1 MNHLSRFRV
10 RCLALSVT
18 GIAALIVT
26 ASAFA
31 WQYTYV
37 DAGTYAAPGQYF
49 GSPSNANLDYNEIGW
64 FVAGSADLTLCNTAG
79 ACYART
85 VIPPGMCKIY
95 ERSPTGLH
103 GVAATL
109 AIATQLRSD
118 IATSRMSCNNSTLNR
133 TEE

>member
-79 ACYART
+79 ACYAPYGDSSGYVQDLRT
-85 VIPPGMCKIY
+85 ISYGSAWC
-95 ERSPTGLH
+95 G
-103 GVAATL
+103 GDAG
-109 AIATQLRSD
+109 
-118 IATSRMSCNNSTLNR
+118 NSNTITIRYCHVSNEL
-133 TEE
+133 